1 MQQLRQGSHRDPTG
15 LNIRAPFFSI
25 LINDLVNS
33 SKMLSFLM
41 YADNTTIY
49 FNLEDFPMHTRHI
62 EINRELDKVK
72 TWLKMNK
79 LSLNVKKK
87 QSVCFSIIAAN

>member
-1 MQQLRQGSHRDPTG
+1 
-15 LNIRAPFFSI
+15 
-25 LINDLVNS
+25 
-33 SKMLSFLM
+33 MLSFLM

-49 FNLEDFPMHTRHI
+49 FNLVDFPMHTRHI

-79 LSLNVKKK
+79 LSLNVKKNK
-87 QSVCFSIIAAN
+87 VYAFP